1 MITNYQNYYMFADLV
16 RTGRYYL
23 RTSDIDASNWQEY
36 YDGILNILKDNIE
49 TDEIKRFVITV
60 DFGNN
65 DIVDLSIFDLYFNII
80 MWYLVIKSG
89 ITLDGSA
96 LFYPE
101 VINRKCIKK
110 YFDKYIPV
118 IVEKFSHIY
127 KRDVN
132 KITVLLNNIID
143 DTLAKFSDVDAFS
156 FFLANTI
163 NLKDTI
169 DLMNNVPEFDRL
181 VHTSLTDES
190 IEDVKDI
197 GMDKANR
204 SIEIIKNA
212 KSVLGY
218 DHCLKNS
225 FETGEGVSPRQYKEF
240 AIHIGSKPDG
250 TGGVHPHVIDR
261 SYLMGGLQHVADQFV
276 DSASSRVAQIIV
288 KHNTSSSGNFA
299 RIMGINNIDTVLN
312 TDLDYKCNTRNP
324 IVLTIE
330 NSKILSMLTG
340 RYYRIHPEGIDY
352 LIHPNDTFLIG
363 KTIYL
368 FSPMTCASAAHGHG
382 ICKRCYGELAY
393 INSNI
398 KVGKFA
404 VEQLTSQTTQ
414 KQLSAKHLL
423 ETVIEKINW
432 NENFNKFFYVD
443 NVNMIYASDNIE
455 GGYIIIN
462 PNSIM
467 DNTENME
474 SDSDDDDE
482 SSDTSFSDSSQFT
495 NYITSFVFEDVDGQ
509 QYDIHSENM
518 TEMFFS
524 EDFIDYLKRV
534 PLASDKMY
542 HININE
548 LNDILNDNALFY
560 IQIINN
566 DIDKNLKDIE
576 SLINKKDELVGL
588 DKDALLAKFINL
600 IIKGKITIQSVHLE
614 CMLMNQIRS
623 IHSKLQLPNWENDN
637 EEYQILSLDQSLT
650 NNPSVII
657 SLLYKNLKAT
667 LTNPITY
674 AKNESSRMDM
684 FFMVQPQ
691 EFLNNE
697 VRKPKPVELFT
708 PLYRIDR
715 N

>member
-1 MITNYQNYYMFADLV
+1 MLNNYQNYYMFADLV
-16 RTGRYYL
+16 RTGRFYL
-23 RTSDIDASNWQEY
+23 RTSNITSSNWQEY

-49 TDEIKRFVITV
+49 TEEIKRFIITV

-65 DIVDLSIFDLYFNII
+65 DVVDLTIFDLYFNII
-80 MWYLVIKSG
+80 MWYLVVKSG
-89 ITLDGSA
+89 ITLDARA
-96 LFYPE
+96 LFCPKI
-101 VINRKCIKK
+101 INRKCIKK
-110 YFDKYIPV
+110 YFDKYIPI
-118 IVEKFSHIY
+118 IVERFSHIY
-127 KRDVN
+127 KHDV
-132 KITVLLNNIID
+132 KRITISLNNIID
-143 DTLAKFSDVDAFS
+143 DTLSKFSDVDSFS

-163 NLKDTI
+163 NLKDTV
-169 DLMNNVPEFDRL
+169 DLMNNIPEFNDL
-181 VHTSLTDES
+181 VHTSLINEK

-197 GMDKANR
+197 GMEKADR

-250 TGGVHPHVIDR
+250 TGGVHPHIIDR

-312 TDLDYKCNTRNP
+312 TDLDYKCNTHNP
-324 IVLTIE
+324 IVITID

-340 RYYRIHPEGIDY
+340 RYYRTNPDGIDY
-352 LIHPNDTFLIG
+352 LIHPDDTFLIG

-393 INSNI
+393 INSNL

-432 NENFNKFFYVD
+432 NDNFNKFFYVD
-443 NVNMIYASDNIE
+443 NVNMIYINDNIDA
-455 GGYIIIN
+455 GHIIID

-467 DNTENME
+467 DNTENTE
-474 SDSDDDDE
+474 SDSDEEDNME
-482 SSDTSFSDSSQFT
+482 SSFSDSSQFT
-495 NYITSFVFEDVDGQ
+495 NYITSFIFEDTNGKK
-509 QYDIHSENM
+509 YDIHSENM

-524 EDFIDYLKRV
+524 EDFIDYLKGLT
-534 PLASDKMY
+534 LASDRMY
-542 HININE
+542 HIDIEDLINA
-548 LNDILNDNALFY
+548 LNDNALFY

-576 SLINKKDELVGL
+576 SLINKKDELIGL
-588 DKDALLAKFINL
+588 DKDSLLKKFINL

-623 IHSKLQLPNWENDN
+623 VHSKLELPEWEHDN

-657 SLLYKNLKAT
+657 SLLYKNLKST

-691 EFLNNE
+691 EFLSNE
-697 VRKPKPVELFT
+697 VKAPKKPEFIT
-708 PLYRIDR
+708 PIFKS
-715 N
+715 

>member
-1 MITNYQNYYMFADLV
+1 MLNNYQNYYMFADLV
-16 RTGRYYL
+16 RTGRFYL
-23 RTSDIDASNWQEY
+23 RTSNITSSNWQEY

-49 TDEIKRFVITV
+49 TEEIKHFIITV

-65 DIVDLSIFDLYFNII
+65 DIVDLTIFDLYFNII
-80 MWYLVIKSG
+80 MWYLVVKSG
-89 ITLDGSA
+89 ITLDARA
-96 LFYPE
+96 LFCPKI
-101 VINRKCIKK
+101 INRKCIKK
-110 YFDKYIPV
+110 YFDKYIPI
-118 IVEKFSHIY
+118 IVERFSHIY
-127 KRDVN
+127 KHDV
-132 KITVLLNNIID
+132 KRITISLNNIID
-143 DTLAKFSDVDAFS
+143 DTLSKFSDVDSFS

-169 DLMNNVPEFDRL
+169 DLMNNVPEFNNL
-181 VHTSLTDES
+181 IHTSLIDKS

-197 GMDKANR
+197 GMDKADR

-250 TGGVHPHVIDR
+250 TGGVHPHIIDR

-312 TDLDYKCNTRNP
+312 TDLDYKCNTHNP
-324 IVLTIE
+324 IVITID
-330 NSKILSMLTG
+330 NSKILSMLIG
-340 RYYRIHPEGIDY
+340 RYYRTNPDGIDY
-352 LIHPNDTFLIG
+352 LIHPEDTFLIG

-393 INSNI
+393 INSNL

-432 NENFNKFFYVD
+432 NDNFNKFFYVD
-443 NVNMIYASDNIE
+443 NVNMIYINDNIDA
-455 GGYIIIN
+455 GHIIID

-467 DNTENME
+467 DNTENTE
-474 SDSDDDDE
+474 SDSDEEDNME
-482 SSDTSFSDSSQFT
+482 SSFSDSSQFT
-495 NYITSFVFEDVDGQ
+495 NYITSFIFEDTNGKK
-509 QYDIHSENM
+509 YDIHSENM

-524 EDFIDYLKRV
+524 EDFIDYLKGLS
-534 PLASDKMY
+534 LASDRMY
-542 HININE
+542 HIDIEDLINA
-548 LNDILNDNALFY
+548 LNDNALFY

-576 SLINKKDELVGL
+576 SLINKKDELIGL
-588 DKDALLAKFINL
+588 DKDSLLKKFINL

-623 IHSKLQLPNWENDN
+623 VHSKLELPEWEHDN

-657 SLLYKNLKAT
+657 SLLYKNLKST

-691 EFLNNE
+691 EFLSNE
-697 VRKPKPVELFT
+697 VKAPKKPEFIT
-708 PLYRIDR
+708 PIFKS
-715 N
+715 

>member
-1 MITNYQNYYMFADLV
+1 MLNNYQNYYMFADLV
-16 RTGRYYL
+16 RTGKFYL
-23 RTSDIDASNWQEY
+23 RTSDITSSNWQEY

-49 TDEIKRFVITV
+49 TEEIKRFIITV

-65 DIVDLSIFDLYFNII
+65 DIVDLTIFDLYFNII
-80 MWYLVIKSG
+80 MWYLVVKSG
-89 ITLDGSA
+89 ITLDGRA
-96 LFYPE
+96 LFCPK

-110 YFDKYIPV
+110 YFDRYIPI

-127 KRDVN
+127 KHDV
-132 KITVLLNNIID
+132 KRITISLNNIID
-143 DTLAKFSDVDAFS
+143 DTLSKFSDVDSFS

-163 NLKDTI
+163 NLKDTV
-169 DLMNNVPEFDRL
+169 DLMNNIPEFNDL
-181 VHTSLTDES
+181 VHTSLINEK

-197 GMDKANR
+197 GMEKADR

-250 TGGVHPHVIDR
+250 TGGVHPHIIDR

-312 TDLDYKCNTRNP
+312 NDLDYKCNTHNP
-324 IVLTIE
+324 IVITID

-340 RYYRIHPEGIDY
+340 RYYRTNPDGIDY
-352 LIHPNDTFLIG
+352 LIHPEDTFLIG

-393 INSNI
+393 INSNL

-432 NENFNKFFYVD
+432 NDNFNKFFYVD
-443 NVNMIYASDNIE
+443 NVNMIYVNDNIE
-455 GGYIIIN
+455 AGHIIID
-462 PNSIM
+462 PNNIM
-467 DNTENME
+467 DNTENTE
-474 SDSDDDDE
+474 SDSDEEDNME
-482 SSDTSFSDSSQFT
+482 SSFSDSSQFT
-495 NYITSFVFEDVDGQ
+495 NYITSFIFEDTNGKK
-509 QYDIHSENM
+509 YDIHSENM

-524 EDFIDYLKRV
+524 EDFIDYLKGLS
-534 PLASDKMY
+534 LASDRMY
-542 HININE
+542 HIDIEDLINA
-548 LNDILNDNALFY
+548 LNDNALFY

-576 SLINKKDELVGL
+576 SLINKKDELIGL
-588 DKDALLAKFINL
+588 DKDSLLKKFINL

-623 IHSKLQLPNWENDN
+623 VHSKLELPEWEHDN

-657 SLLYKNLKAT
+657 SLLYKNLKST

-691 EFLNNE
+691 EFLSNE
-697 VRKPKPVELFT
+697 VKAPKKPEFIT
-708 PLYRIDR
+708 PIFKS
-715 N
+715 

>member
-1 MITNYQNYYMFADLV
+1 MLNNYQNYYMFADLV
-16 RTGRYYL
+16 RTGKFYL
-23 RTSDIDASNWQEY
+23 RTSDITSSNWQEY

-49 TDEIKRFVITV
+49 TDEIKRFIITV

-65 DIVDLSIFDLYFNII
+65 DVVDLTIFDLYFNII
-80 MWYLVIKSG
+80 MWYLVVKSG
-89 ITLDGSA
+89 ITLDGRA
-96 LFYPE
+96 LFCPK

-110 YFDKYIPV
+110 YFDRYIPI
-118 IVEKFSHIY
+118 IVERFSHIY
-127 KRDVN
+127 KQDV
-132 KITVLLNNIID
+132 KRITISLNNIID
-143 DTLAKFSDVDAFS
+143 DTLSKFSDVDSFS

-163 NLKDTI
+163 KLKDTI
-169 DLMNNVPEFDRL
+169 DLMNNVPEFNNL
-181 VHTSLTDES
+181 IHTSLIDKS

-197 GMDKANR
+197 GMDKADR

-250 TGGVHPHVIDR
+250 TGGVHPHIIDR

-312 TDLDYKCNTRNP
+312 TDLDYKCNTHNP
-324 IVLTIE
+324 IVITID

-340 RYYRIHPEGIDY
+340 RYYRTNPDGIDY
-352 LIHPNDTFLIG
+352 LIHPGDTFLIG

-393 INSNI
+393 INSNL

-432 NENFNKFFYVD
+432 NDNFNKFFYVD
-443 NVNMIYASDNIE
+443 NVNMIYVNDNIE
-455 GGYIIIN
+455 AGHIIID

-467 DNTENME
+467 DNTENTE
-474 SDSDDDDE
+474 SDSDEEDNME
-482 SSDTSFSDSSQFT
+482 SSFSDSSQFT
-495 NYITSFVFEDVDGQ
+495 NYITSFVFEDTNGKK
-509 QYDIHSENM
+509 YDIHSENM

-524 EDFIDYLKRV
+524 EDFIDYLKRLS
-534 PLASDKMY
+534 LASDRMY
-542 HININE
+542 HIDIEDLINT
-548 LNDILNDNALFY
+548 LNDNALFY

-576 SLINKKDELVGL
+576 SLINKKDELIGL
-588 DKDALLAKFINL
+588 DKDSLLKKFINL

-623 IHSKLQLPNWENDN
+623 VHSKLKLPEWEHDN

-657 SLLYKNLKAT
+657 SLLYKNLKST

-674 AKNESSRMDM
+674 AKDESSRMDM

-691 EFLNNE
+691 EFLSNE
-697 VRKPKPVELFT
+697 VKAPKKPEFIT
-708 PLYRIDR
+708 PIFKS
-715 N
+715 

>member
-1 MITNYQNYYMFADLV
+1 MINNYQNYYMFADLIQI
-16 RTGRYYL
+16 GRHYL
-23 RTSDIDASNWQEY
+23 KTSDINSSNWQEY

-49 TDEIKRFVITV
+49 TNEIKHFVITV

-89 ITLDGSA
+89 ITLDGRA

-101 VINRKCIKK
+101 IINRKCIKK
-110 YFDKYIPV
+110 YFDKYIPI
-118 IVEKFSHIY
+118 IVERFSHIY
-127 KRDVN
+127 KNDVT
-132 KITVLLNNIID
+132 KITISLNNIID
-143 DTLAKFSDVDAFS
+143 DTLSKFSDVDSFS

-169 DLMNNVPEFDRL
+169 DLMNNIPEFNSL
-181 VHTSLTDES
+181 VHTSLIDES

-197 GMDKANR
+197 GMKKAER

-225 FETGEGVSPRQYKEF
+225 FETGEGISPRQYKEF

-250 TGGVHPHVIDR
+250 TGGVHPHIIDR

-312 TDLDYKCNTRNP
+312 TDLDYKCNTHNF
-324 IVLTIE
+324 ITLTID
-330 NSKILSMLTG
+330 NSKILSMLIG
-340 RYYRIHPEGIDY
+340 RYYRLNPEGIDY
-352 LIHPNDTFLIG
+352 LVHPEDTFLIG

-382 ICKRCYGELAY
+382 ICRRCYGDLAY

-423 ETVIEKINW
+423 ETVIEKIKW
-432 NENFNKFFYVD
+432 NDNFNKFFYVD
-443 NVNMIYASDNIE
+443 NVNMIYINDNLE
-455 GGYIIIN
+455 AGHIIID
-462 PNSIM
+462 PNNIT
-467 DNTENME
+467 DNTENTE
-474 SDSDDDDE
+474 SDSDEDSID
-482 SSDTSFSDSSQFT
+482 SSSFSDSSQFT
-495 NYITSFVFEDVDGQ
+495 NYITSFVFEDINGIK
-509 QYDIHSENM
+509 YKIHSENM

-524 EDFIDYLKRV
+524 EDFIDYLKRL
-534 PLASDKMY
+534 PLSSDKKY
-542 HININE
+542 HIDISD
-548 LNDILNDNALFY
+548 LNNYLNDNALFY

-588 DKDALLAKFINL
+588 DKDSLLKKFINL

-623 IHSKLQLPNWENDN
+623 INSKLKLPEWENDN

-657 SLLYKNLKAT
+657 TLLYKDLKAT

-674 AKNESSRMDM
+674 AKNEASRMDM

-697 VRKPKPVELFT
+697 VRAPKKPELIKPVF
-708 PLYRIDR
+708 RMNR
-715 N
+715 K

>member
-1 MITNYQNYYMFADLV
+1 MLNNYQNYYMFADLV
-16 RTGRYYL
+16 RTGRFYL
-23 RTSDIDASNWQEY
+23 RTSNITSSNWQEY

-49 TDEIKRFVITV
+49 TEEIKHFIITV

-65 DIVDLSIFDLYFNII
+65 DVVDLTIFDLYFNII
-80 MWYLVIKSG
+80 MWYLVVKSG
-89 ITLDGSA
+89 ITLDARA
-96 LFYPE
+96 LFCPKI
-101 VINRKCIKK
+101 INRKCIKK
-110 YFDKYIPV
+110 YFDKYIPI

-127 KRDVN
+127 KHDV
-132 KITVLLNNIID
+132 KRITISLNNIID
-143 DTLAKFSDVDAFS
+143 DTLSKFSDVDSFS

-163 NLKDTI
+163 NLKDTV
-169 DLMNNVPEFDRL
+169 DLMNNIPEFNDL
-181 VHTSLTDES
+181 VHTSLINEK

-197 GMDKANR
+197 GMEKADR

-250 TGGVHPHVIDR
+250 TGGVHPHIIDR

-312 TDLDYKCNTRNP
+312 NDLDYKCNTHNP
-324 IVLTIE
+324 IVITID

-340 RYYRIHPEGIDY
+340 RYYRTNPDGIDY
-352 LIHPNDTFLIG
+352 LIHPEDTFLIG

-393 INSNI
+393 INSNL

-423 ETVIEKINW
+423 ETMIEKINW
-432 NENFNKFFYVD
+432 NDNFNKFFYVD
-443 NVNMIYASDNIE
+443 NVNMIYINDNIDA
-455 GGYIIIN
+455 GHIIID

-467 DNTENME
+467 DNTENTE
-474 SDSDDDDE
+474 SDSDEEDNME
-482 SSDTSFSDSSQFT
+482 SSFSDSSQFT
-495 NYITSFVFEDVDGQ
+495 NYITSFIFEDTNGKK
-509 QYDIHSENM
+509 YDIHSENNM

-524 EDFIDYLKRV
+524 EDFIDYLKGLS
-534 PLASDKMY
+534 LANDRMY
-542 HININE
+542 HIDIEDLINV
-548 LNDILNDNALFY
+548 LNDNALFY

-576 SLINKKDELVGL
+576 SLINKKDELIGL
-588 DKDALLAKFINL
+588 DKDSLLKKFINL

-623 IHSKLQLPNWENDN
+623 VHSKLELPEWEHDN

-657 SLLYKNLKAT
+657 SLLYKNLKST

-691 EFLNNE
+691 EFLSNE
-697 VRKPKPVELFT
+697 VKAPKKPEFIT
-708 PLYRIDR
+708 PIFKS
-715 N
+715 

>member
-1 MITNYQNYYMFADLV
+1 MINNYQNYYMFADLIQ
-16 RTGRYYL
+16 TGRHYL
-23 RTSDIDASNWQEY
+23 KTSDINSSNWQEY

-89 ITLDGSA
+89 ITLDGRA

-101 VINRKCIKK
+101 IINRKCIKK
-110 YFDKYIPV
+110 YFDKYIPI
-118 IVEKFSHIY
+118 IVERFSHIY
-127 KRDVN
+127 KNDVT
-132 KITVLLNNIID
+132 KITISLNNIID
-143 DTLAKFSDVDAFS
+143 DTLSKFSDVDSFS

-169 DLMNNVPEFDRL
+169 DLMNNIPEFNSL
-181 VHTSLTDES
+181 VHTSLIDES

-197 GMDKANR
+197 GMKKAER

-225 FETGEGVSPRQYKEF
+225 FETGEGISPRQYKEF

-250 TGGVHPHVIDR
+250 TGGVHPHIIDR

-312 TDLDYKCNTRNP
+312 TDLDYKCNTHNF
-324 IVLTIE
+324 ITLTID
-330 NSKILSMLTG
+330 NSKILSMLIG
-340 RYYRIHPEGIDY
+340 RYYRLNPEGIDY
-352 LIHPNDTFLIG
+352 LVHPEDTFLIG

-382 ICKRCYGELAY
+382 ICRRCYGDLAY

-423 ETVIEKINW
+423 ETVIEKIKW
-432 NENFNKFFYVD
+432 NDNFNKFFYVD
-443 NVNMIYASDNIE
+443 NVNMIYINDNLE
-455 GGYIIIN
+455 AGHIIID
-462 PNSIM
+462 PNNIT
-467 DNTENME
+467 DNTENTE
-474 SDSDDDDE
+474 SDSDEDSID
-482 SSDTSFSDSSQFT
+482 SSSFSDSSQFT
-495 NYITSFVFEDVDGQ
+495 NYITSFVFEDINGIK
-509 QYDIHSENM
+509 YKIHSENM

-524 EDFIDYLKRV
+524 EDFIDYLKRL
-534 PLASDKMY
+534 PLSSDKKY
-542 HININE
+542 HIDISD
-548 LNDILNDNALFY
+548 LNNYLNDNALFY

-588 DKDALLAKFINL
+588 DKDSLLKKFINL

-623 IHSKLQLPNWENDN
+623 INSKLKLPEWENDN

-657 SLLYKNLKAT
+657 TLLYKDLKAT

-674 AKNESSRMDM
+674 AKNEASRMDM

-697 VRKPKPVELFT
+697 VRAPKKPELIKPVF
-708 PLYRIDR
+708 RMNR
-715 N
+715 K

>member
-1 MITNYQNYYMFADLV
+1 MLNNYQNYYMFADLV
-16 RTGRYYL
+16 RTGRFYL
-23 RTSDIDASNWQEY
+23 RTSNITSSNWQEY

-49 TDEIKRFVITV
+49 TEEIKRFIITV

-65 DIVDLSIFDLYFNII
+65 DVVDLTIFDLYFNII
-80 MWYLVIKSG
+80 MWYLVVKSG
-89 ITLDGSA
+89 ITLDARA
-96 LFYPE
+96 LFCPKI
-101 VINRKCIKK
+101 INRKCIKK
-110 YFDKYIPV
+110 YFDKYIPI
-118 IVEKFSHIY
+118 IVERFSHIY
-127 KRDVN
+127 KHDV
-132 KITVLLNNIID
+132 KRITISLNNIID
-143 DTLAKFSDVDAFS
+143 DTLSKFSDVDSFS

-163 NLKDTI
+163 NLKDTV
-169 DLMNNVPEFDRL
+169 DLMNNIPEFNDL
-181 VHTSLTDES
+181 VHTSLINEK

-197 GMDKANR
+197 GMEKADR

-250 TGGVHPHVIDR
+250 TGGVHPHIIDR

-312 TDLDYKCNTRNP
+312 TDLDYKCNTHNP
-324 IVLTIE
+324 IVITID

-340 RYYRIHPEGIDY
+340 RYYRTNPDGIDY
-352 LIHPNDTFLIG
+352 LIHPDDTFLIG

-393 INSNI
+393 INSNL

-432 NENFNKFFYVD
+432 NDNFNKFFYVD
-443 NVNMIYASDNIE
+443 NVNMIYINDNIDA
-455 GGYIIIN
+455 GHIIID

-467 DNTENME
+467 DNTENTE
-474 SDSDDDDE
+474 SDSDEEDNME
-482 SSDTSFSDSSQFT
+482 SSFSDSSQFT
-495 NYITSFVFEDVDGQ
+495 NYITSFIFEDTNGKK
-509 QYDIHSENM
+509 YDIHSENM

-524 EDFIDYLKRV
+524 EDFIDYLKGLS
-534 PLASDKMY
+534 LASDRMY
-542 HININE
+542 HIDIEDLINA
-548 LNDILNDNALFY
+548 LNDNALFY

-576 SLINKKDELVGL
+576 SLINKKDELIGL
-588 DKDALLAKFINL
+588 DKDSLLKKFINL

-623 IHSKLQLPNWENDN
+623 VHSKLELPEWEHDN

-657 SLLYKNLKAT
+657 SLLYKNLKST

-691 EFLNNE
+691 EFLSNE
-697 VRKPKPVELFT
+697 VKAPKKPEFIT
-708 PLYRIDR
+708 PIFKS
-715 N
+715 

>member
-1 MITNYQNYYMFADLV
+1 MLNNYQNYYMFADLV
-16 RTGRYYL
+16 RTGRFYL
-23 RTSDIDASNWQEY
+23 RTSNITSSNWQEY

-49 TDEIKRFVITV
+49 TEEIKHFIITV

-65 DIVDLSIFDLYFNII
+65 DVVDLTIFDLYFNII
-80 MWYLVIKSG
+80 MWYLVVKSG
-89 ITLDGSA
+89 ITLDARA
-96 LFYPE
+96 LFCPKI
-101 VINRKCIKK
+101 INRKCIKK
-110 YFDKYIPV
+110 YFDKYIPI
-118 IVEKFSHIY
+118 IVERFSHIY
-127 KRDVN
+127 KHDV
-132 KITVLLNNIID
+132 KRITISLNNIID
-143 DTLAKFSDVDAFS
+143 DTLSKFSDVDSFS

-163 NLKDTI
+163 NLKDTV
-169 DLMNNVPEFDRL
+169 DLMNNIPEFNDL
-181 VHTSLTDES
+181 VHTSLINEK
-190 IEDVKDI
+190 IEDVKGI
-197 GMDKANR
+197 GMKKADR

-212 KSVLGY
+212 KSVFGY

-250 TGGVHPHVIDR
+250 TGGVHPHIIDR

-312 TDLDYKCNTRNP
+312 TDLDYKCNTHNP
-324 IVLTIE
+324 IVITID

-340 RYYRIHPEGIDY
+340 RYYRTNPDGIDY
-352 LIHPNDTFLIG
+352 LIHPEDTFLIG

-393 INSNI
+393 INSNL

-432 NENFNKFFYVD
+432 NDNFNKFFYVD
-443 NVNMIYASDNIE
+443 NVNMIYINDNIDA
-455 GGYIIIN
+455 GHIIID

-467 DNTENME
+467 DNTENTE
-474 SDSDDDDE
+474 SDSDEEDNME
-482 SSDTSFSDSSQFT
+482 SSFSDSSQFT
-495 NYITSFVFEDVDGQ
+495 NYITSFIFEDTNGKK
-509 QYDIHSENM
+509 YDIHSENM

-524 EDFIDYLKRV
+524 EDFIDYLKGIS
-534 PLASDKMY
+534 LSSDRMY
-542 HININE
+542 HIDIEDLINA
-548 LNDILNDNALFY
+548 LNDNALFY

-576 SLINKKDELVGL
+576 SLINKKDELIGL
-588 DKDALLAKFINL
+588 DKDSLLKKFINL

-623 IHSKLQLPNWENDN
+623 VHSKLELPEWEHDN

-657 SLLYKNLKAT
+657 SLLYKNLKST

-691 EFLNNE
+691 EFLSNE
-697 VRKPKPVELFT
+697 VKAPKKPEFIT
-708 PLYRIDR
+708 PIFKS
-715 N
+715 

>member
-1 MITNYQNYYMFADLV
+1 MLNNYQNYYMFADLV
-16 RTGRYYL
+16 RTGRFYL
-23 RTSDIDASNWQEY
+23 RTSNITSSNWQEY

-49 TDEIKRFVITV
+49 TEEIKHFIITV

-65 DIVDLSIFDLYFNII
+65 DVVDLTIFDLYFNII
-80 MWYLVIKSG
+80 MWHLVVKSG
-89 ITLDGSA
+89 ITLDARA
-96 LFYPE
+96 LFCPKI
-101 VINRKCIKK
+101 INRKCIKK
-110 YFDKYIPV
+110 YFDKYIPI

-127 KRDVN
+127 KHDV
-132 KITVLLNNIID
+132 KRITISLNNIID
-143 DTLAKFSDVDAFS
+143 DTLSKFSDVDSFS

-163 NLKDTI
+163 NLKDTV
-169 DLMNNVPEFDRL
+169 DLMNNIPEFNDL
-181 VHTSLTDES
+181 VHTSLINEK

-197 GMDKANR
+197 GMEKADR

-250 TGGVHPHVIDR
+250 TGGVHPHIIDR

-312 TDLDYKCNTRNP
+312 TDLDYKCNTHNP
-324 IVLTIE
+324 IVITID

-340 RYYRIHPEGIDY
+340 RYYRTNPDGIDY
-352 LIHPNDTFLIG
+352 LIHPEDTFLIG

-393 INSNI
+393 INSNL

-432 NENFNKFFYVD
+432 NDNFNKFFYVD
-443 NVNMIYASDNIE
+443 NVNMIYINDNIDA
-455 GGYIIIN
+455 GHIIID
-462 PNSIM
+462 PNNIM
-467 DNTENME
+467 DNTENTE
-474 SDSDDDDE
+474 SDSDEEDNME
-482 SSDTSFSDSSQFT
+482 SSFSDSSQFT
-495 NYITSFVFEDVDGQ
+495 NYITSFIFEDTNGKK
-509 QYDIHSENM
+509 YDIHSENM

-524 EDFIDYLKRV
+524 EDFIDYLKGLS
-534 PLASDKMY
+534 LASDRMY
-542 HININE
+542 HIDIEDLINA
-548 LNDILNDNALFY
+548 LNDNALFY

-576 SLINKKDELVGL
+576 SLINKKDELIGL
-588 DKDALLAKFINL
+588 DKDSLLKKFINL

-623 IHSKLQLPNWENDN
+623 VHSKLELPEWEHDN

-657 SLLYKNLKAT
+657 SLLYKNLKST

-691 EFLNNE
+691 EFLSNE
-697 VRKPKPVELFT
+697 VKAPKKPEFIT
-708 PLYRIDR
+708 PIFKS
-715 N
+715 

>member
-1 MITNYQNYYMFADLV
+1 MLNNYQNYYMFADLV
-16 RTGRYYL
+16 RTGRFYL
-23 RTSDIDASNWQEY
+23 RTSNITSSNWQEY

-49 TDEIKRFVITV
+49 TEEIKHFIITV

-65 DIVDLSIFDLYFNII
+65 DVVDLTIFDLYFNII
-80 MWYLVIKSG
+80 MWYLVVKSG
-89 ITLDGSA
+89 ITLDARA
-96 LFYPE
+96 LFCPKI
-101 VINRKCIKK
+101 INRKCIKK
-110 YFDKYIPV
+110 YFDKYIPI
-118 IVEKFSHIY
+118 IVERFSHIY
-127 KRDVN
+127 KHDV
-132 KITVLLNNIID
+132 KRITISLNNIID
-143 DTLAKFSDVDAFS
+143 DTLSKFSDVDSFS

-163 NLKDTI
+163 NLKDTV
-169 DLMNNVPEFDRL
+169 DLMNNIPEFNDL
-181 VHTSLTDES
+181 VHTSLINEK

-197 GMDKANR
+197 GMEKADR

-250 TGGVHPHVIDR
+250 TGGVHPHIIDR

-312 TDLDYKCNTRNP
+312 NDLDYKCNTHNP
-324 IVLTIE
+324 IVITID

-340 RYYRIHPEGIDY
+340 RYYRTNPDGIDY
-352 LIHPNDTFLIG
+352 LIHPEDTFLIG

-393 INSNI
+393 INSNL

-423 ETVIEKINW
+423 ETMIEKINW
-432 NENFNKFFYVD
+432 NDNFNKFFYVD
-443 NVNMIYASDNIE
+443 NVNMIYINDNIDA
-455 GGYIIIN
+455 GHIIID

-467 DNTENME
+467 DNTENTE
-474 SDSDDDDE
+474 SDSDEEDNME
-482 SSDTSFSDSSQFT
+482 SSFSDSSQFT
-495 NYITSFVFEDVDGQ
+495 NYITSFIFEDTNGKK
-509 QYDIHSENM
+509 YDIHSENM

-524 EDFIDYLKRV
+524 EDFIDYLKGLS
-534 PLASDKMY
+534 LASDRMY
-542 HININE
+542 HIDIEDLINA
-548 LNDILNDNALFY
+548 LNDNALFY

-576 SLINKKDELVGL
+576 SLINKKDELIGL
-588 DKDALLAKFINL
+588 DKDSLLKKFINL

-623 IHSKLQLPNWENDN
+623 VHSKLELPEWEHDN

-657 SLLYKNLKAT
+657 SLLYKNLKST

-691 EFLNNE
+691 EFLSNE
-697 VRKPKPVELFT
+697 VKAPKKPEFIT
-708 PLYRIDR
+708 PIFKS
-715 N
+715 

>member
-1 MITNYQNYYMFADLV
+1 MLNNYQNYYMFADLV
-16 RTGRYYL
+16 RTGRFYL
-23 RTSDIDASNWQEY
+23 RTSNITSSNWQEY

-49 TDEIKRFVITV
+49 TEEIKHFIITV

-65 DIVDLSIFDLYFNII
+65 DVVDLTIFDLYFNII
-80 MWYLVIKSG
+80 MWYLVVKSG
-89 ITLDGSA
+89 ITLDARA
-96 LFYPE
+96 LFCPKI
-101 VINRKCIKK
+101 INRKCIKK
-110 YFDKYIPV
+110 YFDKYIPI
-118 IVEKFSHIY
+118 IVERFSHIY
-127 KRDVN
+127 KHDV
-132 KITVLLNNIID
+132 KRITISLNNIID
-143 DTLAKFSDVDAFS
+143 DTLSKFSDVDSFS

-163 NLKDTI
+163 NLKDTV
-169 DLMNNVPEFDRL
+169 DLMNNIPEFNDL
-181 VHTSLTDES
+181 VHTSLINEK

-197 GMDKANR
+197 GMEKADR

-250 TGGVHPHVIDR
+250 TGGVHPHIIDR

-312 TDLDYKCNTRNP
+312 NDLDYKCNTHNP
-324 IVLTIE
+324 IVITID

-340 RYYRIHPEGIDY
+340 RYYRTNPDGIDY
-352 LIHPNDTFLIG
+352 LIHPEDTFLIG

-393 INSNI
+393 INSNL

-432 NENFNKFFYVD
+432 NDNFNKFFYVD
-443 NVNMIYASDNIE
+443 NVNMIYINDNIDA
-455 GGYIIIN
+455 GHIIID

-467 DNTENME
+467 DNTENTE
-474 SDSDDDDE
+474 SDSDEEDNME
-482 SSDTSFSDSSQFT
+482 SSFSDSSQFT
-495 NYITSFVFEDVDGQ
+495 NYITSFIFEDTNGKK
-509 QYDIHSENM
+509 YDIHSENM

-524 EDFIDYLKRV
+524 EDFIDYLKGLS
-534 PLASDKMY
+534 LASDRMY
-542 HININE
+542 HIDIEDLINA
-548 LNDILNDNALFY
+548 LNDNALFY

-576 SLINKKDELVGL
+576 SLINKKDELIGL
-588 DKDALLAKFINL
+588 DKDSLLKKFINL

-623 IHSKLQLPNWENDN
+623 VHSKLELPEWEHDN

-657 SLLYKNLKAT
+657 SLLYKNLKST

-691 EFLNNE
+691 EFLSNE
-697 VRKPKPVELFT
+697 VKAPKKPEFIT
-708 PLYRIDR
+708 PIFKS
-715 N
+715 

>member
-1 MITNYQNYYMFADLV
+1 MFADLIQ
-16 RTGRYYL
+16 TGRHYL
-23 RTSDIDASNWQEY
+23 KTSDINSSNWQEY

-49 TDEIKRFVITV
+49 TNEIKHFVITV

-89 ITLDGSA
+89 ITLDGRA

-101 VINRKCIKK
+101 IINRKCIKK
-110 YFDKYIPV
+110 YFDKYIPI
-118 IVEKFSHIY
+118 IVERFSHIY
-127 KRDVN
+127 KNDVT
-132 KITVLLNNIID
+132 KITISLNNIID
-143 DTLAKFSDVDAFS
+143 DTLSKFSDVDSFS

-169 DLMNNVPEFDRL
+169 DLMNNIPEFNSL
-181 VHTSLTDES
+181 VHTSLIDES

-197 GMDKANR
+197 GMKKAER

-225 FETGEGVSPRQYKEF
+225 FETGEGISPRQYKEF

-250 TGGVHPHVIDR
+250 TGGVHPHIIDR

-312 TDLDYKCNTRNP
+312 TDLDYKCNTHNF
-324 IVLTIE
+324 ITLTID
-330 NSKILSMLTG
+330 NSKILSMLIG
-340 RYYRIHPEGIDY
+340 RYYRLNPEGIDY
-352 LIHPNDTFLIG
+352 LVHPEDTFLIG

-382 ICKRCYGELAY
+382 ICRRCYGDLAY

-423 ETVIEKINW
+423 ETVIEKIKW
-432 NENFNKFFYVD
+432 NDNFNKFFYVD
-443 NVNMIYASDNIE
+443 NVNMIYINDNLE
-455 GGYIIIN
+455 AGHIIID
-462 PNSIM
+462 PNNIT
-467 DNTENME
+467 DNTENTE
-474 SDSDDDDE
+474 SDSDEDSID
-482 SSDTSFSDSSQFT
+482 SSSFSDSSQFT
-495 NYITSFVFEDVDGQ
+495 NYITSFVFEDINGIK
-509 QYDIHSENM
+509 YKIHSENM

-524 EDFIDYLKRV
+524 EDFIDYLKRL
-534 PLASDKMY
+534 PLSSDKKY
-542 HININE
+542 HIDISD
-548 LNDILNDNALFY
+548 LNNYLNDNALFY

-588 DKDALLAKFINL
+588 DKDSLLKKFINL

-623 IHSKLQLPNWENDN
+623 INSKLKLPEWENDN

-657 SLLYKNLKAT
+657 TLLYKDLKAT

-674 AKNESSRMDM
+674 AKNEASRMDM

-697 VRKPKPVELFT
+697 VRAPKKPELIKPVF
-708 PLYRIDR
+708 RMNR
-715 N
+715 K

>member
-1 MITNYQNYYMFADLV
+1 MLNNYQNYYMFADLV
-16 RTGRYYL
+16 RTGRFYL
-23 RTSDIDASNWQEY
+23 RTSNITSSNWQEY

-49 TDEIKRFVITV
+49 TKEIKHLIITV

-65 DIVDLSIFDLYFNII
+65 DVVDLTIFDLYFNII
-80 MWYLVIKSG
+80 MWYLVVKSG
-89 ITLDGSA
+89 ITLDARA
-96 LFYPE
+96 LFCPKI
-101 VINRKCIKK
+101 INRKCIKK
-110 YFDKYIPV
+110 YFDKYIPI
-118 IVEKFSHIY
+118 IVERFSHIY
-127 KRDVN
+127 KHDV
-132 KITVLLNNIID
+132 KRITISLNNIID
-143 DTLAKFSDVDAFS
+143 DTLSKFSDVDSFS

-163 NLKDTI
+163 NLKDTV
-169 DLMNNVPEFDRL
+169 DLMNNIPEFNDL
-181 VHTSLTDES
+181 VHTSLINEK

-197 GMDKANR
+197 GMKKADR

-250 TGGVHPHVIDR
+250 TGGVHPHIIDR

-312 TDLDYKCNTRNP
+312 TDLDYKCNTHNP
-324 IVLTIE
+324 IVITID

-340 RYYRIHPEGIDY
+340 RYYRTNPDGIDY
-352 LIHPNDTFLIG
+352 LIHPDDTFLIG

-393 INSNI
+393 INSNL

-432 NENFNKFFYVD
+432 NDNFNKFFYVD
-443 NVNMIYASDNIE
+443 NVNMIYINDNVE
-455 GGYIIIN
+455 AGHIIID

-467 DNTENME
+467 DNTENTE
-474 SDSDDDDE
+474 SDSDEEDNME
-482 SSDTSFSDSSQFT
+482 SSFSDSSQFT
-495 NYITSFVFEDVDGQ
+495 NYITSFIFEDTNGKK
-509 QYDIHSENM
+509 YDIHSENM

-524 EDFIDYLKRV
+524 EDFIDYLKGLS
-534 PLASDKMY
+534 LASDRMY
-542 HININE
+542 HIDIEDLINA
-548 LNDILNDNALFY
+548 LNDNALFY

-576 SLINKKDELVGL
+576 SLINKKDELIGL
-588 DKDALLAKFINL
+588 DKDSLLKKFINL

-623 IHSKLQLPNWENDN
+623 VHSKLELPEWEHDN

-657 SLLYKNLKAT
+657 SLLYKNLKST

-691 EFLNNE
+691 EFLSNE
-697 VRKPKPVELFT
+697 VKAPKKPEFIT
-708 PLYRIDR
+708 PIFKS
-715 N
+715 

>member
-1 MITNYQNYYMFADLV
+1 MINNYQNYYMFADLIQ
-16 RTGRYYL
+16 TGRHYL
-23 RTSDIDASNWQEY
+23 KTSDINSSNWQEY

-89 ITLDGSA
+89 ITLDGRA

-101 VINRKCIKK
+101 IINRKCIKK
-110 YFDKYIPV
+110 YFDKYIPI
-118 IVEKFSHIY
+118 IVERFSHIY
-127 KRDVN
+127 KNDVT
-132 KITVLLNNIID
+132 KITISLNNIID
-143 DTLAKFSDVDAFS
+143 DTLSKFSDVDSFS

-169 DLMNNVPEFDRL
+169 DLMNNIPEFNSL
-181 VHTSLTDES
+181 VHTSLIDES

-197 GMDKANR
+197 GMKKAER

-225 FETGEGVSPRQYKEF
+225 FETGEGISPRQYKEF

-250 TGGVHPHVIDR
+250 TGGVHPHIIDR

-312 TDLDYKCNTRNP
+312 TDLDYKCNTHNF
-324 IVLTIE
+324 IILTID
-330 NSKILSMLTG
+330 NSKILSMLIG
-340 RYYRIHPEGIDY
+340 RYYRLNPEGIDY
-352 LIHPNDTFLIG
+352 LVHPEDTFLIG

-382 ICKRCYGELAY
+382 ICRRCYGDLAY

-423 ETVIEKINW
+423 ETVIEKIKW
-432 NENFNKFFYVD
+432 NDNFNKFFYVD
-443 NVNMIYASDNIE
+443 NVNMIYINDNLE
-455 GGYIIIN
+455 AGHIIID
-462 PNSIM
+462 PNNIT
-467 DNTENME
+467 DNTENTE
-474 SDSDDDDE
+474 SDSDEDSID
-482 SSDTSFSDSSQFT
+482 SSSFSDSSQFT
-495 NYITSFVFEDVDGQ
+495 NYITSFVFEDINGIK
-509 QYDIHSENM
+509 YKIHSENM

-524 EDFIDYLKRV
+524 EDFIDYLKRL
-534 PLASDKMY
+534 PLSSDKKY
-542 HININE
+542 HIDISD
-548 LNDILNDNALFY
+548 LNNYLNDNALFY

-588 DKDALLAKFINL
+588 DKDSLLKKFINL

-623 IHSKLQLPNWENDN
+623 INSKLKLPEWENDN

-657 SLLYKNLKAT
+657 TLLYKDLKAT

-674 AKNESSRMDM
+674 AKNEASRMDM

-697 VRKPKPVELFT
+697 VRAPKKPELIKPVF
-708 PLYRIDR
+708 RMNR
-715 N
+715 K

>member
-1 MITNYQNYYMFADLV
+1 MINNYQNYYMFADLIQ
-16 RTGRYYL
+16 TGRHYL
-23 RTSDIDASNWQEY
+23 KTSDINSSNWQEY

-49 TDEIKRFVITV
+49 TNEIKHFVITV

-89 ITLDGSA
+89 ITLDGRA

-101 VINRKCIKK
+101 IINRKCIKK
-110 YFDKYIPV
+110 YFDKYIPI
-118 IVEKFSHIY
+118 IVERFSHIY
-127 KRDVN
+127 KNDVT
-132 KITVLLNNIID
+132 KITISLNNIID
-143 DTLAKFSDVDAFS
+143 DTLSKFSDVDSFS

-169 DLMNNVPEFDRL
+169 DLMNNIPEFNSL
-181 VHTSLTDES
+181 VHTSLIDES

-197 GMDKANR
+197 GMKKAER

-225 FETGEGVSPRQYKEF
+225 FETGEGISPRQYKEF

-250 TGGVHPHVIDR
+250 TGGVHPHIIDR

-312 TDLDYKCNTRNP
+312 TDLDYKCNTHNF
-324 IVLTIE
+324 ITLTID
-330 NSKILSMLTG
+330 NSKILSMLIG
-340 RYYRIHPEGIDY
+340 RYYRLNPEGIDY
-352 LIHPNDTFLIG
+352 LVHPEDTFLIG

-382 ICKRCYGELAY
+382 ICRRCYGDLAY

-423 ETVIEKINW
+423 ETVIEKIKW
-432 NENFNKFFYVD
+432 NDNFNKFFYVD
-443 NVNMIYASDNIE
+443 NVNMIYINDNLE
-455 GGYIIIN
+455 AGHIIID
-462 PNSIM
+462 PNNIT
-467 DNTENME
+467 DNTENTE
-474 SDSDDDDE
+474 SDSDEDSID
-482 SSDTSFSDSSQFT
+482 SSSFSDSSQFT
-495 NYITSFVFEDVDGQ
+495 NYITSFVFEDINGIK
-509 QYDIHSENM
+509 YKIHSENM

-524 EDFIDYLKRV
+524 EDFIDYLKRL
-534 PLASDKMY
+534 PLSSDKKY
-542 HININE
+542 HIDISD
-548 LNDILNDNALFY
+548 LNNYLNDNALFY

-588 DKDALLAKFINL
+588 DKDSLLKKFINL

-623 IHSKLQLPNWENDN
+623 INSKLKLPEWENDN

-657 SLLYKNLKAT
+657 TLLYKDLKAT

-674 AKNESSRMDM
+674 AKNEASRMDM

-697 VRKPKPVELFT
+697 VRAPKKPELIKPVF
-708 PLYRIDR
+708 RMNR
-715 N
+715 K

>member
-1 MITNYQNYYMFADLV
+1 MLNNYQNYYMFADLV
-16 RTGRYYL
+16 RTGRFYL
-23 RTSDIDASNWQEY
+23 RTNNITSSNWQEY

-49 TDEIKRFVITV
+49 TEEIKHFIITV

-65 DIVDLSIFDLYFNII
+65 DVVDLTIFDLYFNII
-80 MWYLVIKSG
+80 MWYLVVKSG
-89 ITLDGSA
+89 ITLDTRA
-96 LFYPE
+96 LFCPKI
-101 VINRKCIKK
+101 INRKCIKK
-110 YFDKYIPV
+110 YFDKYIPI
-118 IVEKFSHIY
+118 IVERFSHIY
-127 KRDVN
+127 KHDV
-132 KITVLLNNIID
+132 KRITISLNNIID
-143 DTLAKFSDVDAFS
+143 DTLSKFSDVDSFS

-163 NLKDTI
+163 NLKDTV
-169 DLMNNVPEFDRL
+169 DLMNNIPEFNDL
-181 VHTSLTDES
+181 VHTSLINEK

-197 GMDKANR
+197 GMEKADR

-250 TGGVHPHVIDR
+250 TGGVHPHIIDR

-312 TDLDYKCNTRNP
+312 TDLDYKCNTHNP
-324 IVLTIE
+324 IVITID

-340 RYYRIHPEGIDY
+340 RYYRTNPDGIDY
-352 LIHPNDTFLIG
+352 LIHPDDTFLIG

-393 INSNI
+393 INSNL

-432 NENFNKFFYVD
+432 NDNFNKFFYVD
-443 NVNMIYASDNIE
+443 NVNMIYINDNIDA
-455 GGYIIIN
+455 GHIIID

-467 DNTENME
+467 DNTENTE
-474 SDSDDDDE
+474 SDSDEEDSME
-482 SSDTSFSDSSQFT
+482 SSFSDSSQFT
-495 NYITSFVFEDVDGQ
+495 NYITSFIFEDTNGKK
-509 QYDIHSENM
+509 YDIHSENM
-518 TEMFFS
+518 TEMLFS
-524 EDFIDYLKRV
+524 EDFIDYLKGLS
-534 PLASDKMY
+534 LASDRMY
-542 HININE
+542 HIDIEDLINA
-548 LNDILNDNALFY
+548 LNDNALFY

-576 SLINKKDELVGL
+576 SLINKKDELIGL
-588 DKDALLAKFINL
+588 DKDSLLKKFINL

-623 IHSKLQLPNWENDN
+623 VHSKLELPEWEHDN

-650 NNPSVII
+650 NNPSVIV
-657 SLLYKNLKAT
+657 SLLYKNLKST

-691 EFLNNE
+691 EFLSNE
-697 VRKPKPVELFT
+697 VKAPKKPEFIT
-708 PLYRIDR
+708 PIFKS
-715 N
+715 

>member
-1 MITNYQNYYMFADLV
+1 MLNNYQNYYMFADLV
-16 RTGRYYL
+16 RTGRFYL
-23 RTSDIDASNWQEY
+23 RTSNITSSNWQEY

-49 TDEIKRFVITV
+49 TEEIKHFIITV

-65 DIVDLSIFDLYFNII
+65 DAVDLTIFDLYFNII
-80 MWYLVIKSG
+80 MWHLVVKSG
-89 ITLDGSA
+89 ITLDARA
-96 LFYPE
+96 LFCPKI
-101 VINRKCIKK
+101 INRKCIKK
-110 YFDKYIPV
+110 YFDKYIPI
-118 IVEKFSHIY
+118 IVERFSHIY
-127 KRDVN
+127 KHDV
-132 KITVLLNNIID
+132 KRITISLNNIID
-143 DTLAKFSDVDAFS
+143 DTLSKFSDVDSFS

-163 NLKDTI
+163 NLKDTV
-169 DLMNNVPEFDRL
+169 DLMNNIPEFNDL
-181 VHTSLTDES
+181 VHTSLINEK

-197 GMDKANR
+197 GMEKADR

-250 TGGVHPHVIDR
+250 TGGVHPHIIDR

-312 TDLDYKCNTRNP
+312 TDLDYKCNTHNP
-324 IVLTIE
+324 IVITID

-340 RYYRIHPEGIDY
+340 RYYRTNPDGIDY
-352 LIHPNDTFLIG
+352 LIHPEDTFLIG

-393 INSNI
+393 INSNL

-432 NENFNKFFYVD
+432 NDNFNKFFYVD
-443 NVNMIYASDNIE
+443 NVNMIYINDNIDA
-455 GGYIIIN
+455 GHIIID

-467 DNTENME
+467 DNTENTE
-474 SDSDDDDE
+474 SDSDEEDNME
-482 SSDTSFSDSSQFT
+482 SSFSDSSQFT
-495 NYITSFVFEDVDGQ
+495 NYITSFIFEDTNGKK
-509 QYDIHSENM
+509 YDIHSENM

-524 EDFIDYLKRV
+524 EDFIDYLKGLS
-534 PLASDKMY
+534 LASDRMY
-542 HININE
+542 HIDIEDLINA
-548 LNDILNDNALFY
+548 LNDNALFY

-576 SLINKKDELVGL
+576 SLINKKDELIGL
-588 DKDALLAKFINL
+588 DKDSLLKKFINL

-623 IHSKLQLPNWENDN
+623 VHSKLELPEWEHDN

-657 SLLYKNLKAT
+657 SLLYKNLKST

-691 EFLNNE
+691 EFLSNE
-697 VRKPKPVELFT
+697 VKAPKKPEFIT
-708 PLYRIDR
+708 PIFKS
-715 N
+715 

>member
-1 MITNYQNYYMFADLV
+1 MLNNYQNYYMFADLV
-16 RTGRYYL
+16 RTGRFYL
-23 RTSDIDASNWQEY
+23 RTSNITSSNWQEY

-49 TDEIKRFVITV
+49 TEEIKRFIITV

-65 DIVDLSIFDLYFNII
+65 DVVDLTIFDLYFNII
-80 MWYLVIKSG
+80 MWYLVVKSG
-89 ITLDGSA
+89 ITLDARA
-96 LFYPE
+96 LFCPKI
-101 VINRKCIKK
+101 INRKCIKK
-110 YFDKYIPV
+110 YFDKYIPI
-118 IVEKFSHIY
+118 IVERFSHIY
-127 KRDVN
+127 KHDV
-132 KITVLLNNIID
+132 KRITISLNNIID
-143 DTLAKFSDVDAFS
+143 DTLSKFSDVDSFS

-163 NLKDTI
+163 NLKDTV
-169 DLMNNVPEFDRL
+169 DLMNNIPEFNDL
-181 VHTSLTDES
+181 VHTSLINEK

-197 GMDKANR
+197 GMEKADR

-250 TGGVHPHVIDR
+250 TGGVHPHIIDR

-312 TDLDYKCNTRNP
+312 TDLDYKCNTHNP
-324 IVLTIE
+324 IVITID

-340 RYYRIHPEGIDY
+340 RYYRTNPDGIDY
-352 LIHPNDTFLIG
+352 LIHPDDTFLIG

-368 FSPMTCASAAHGHG
+368 FSPMTCASAVHGHG

-393 INSNI
+393 INSNL

-432 NENFNKFFYVD
+432 NDNFNKFFYVD
-443 NVNMIYASDNIE
+443 NVNMIYINDNIDA
-455 GGYIIIN
+455 GHIIID

-467 DNTENME
+467 DNTENTE
-474 SDSDDDDE
+474 SDSDEEDNME
-482 SSDTSFSDSSQFT
+482 SSFSDSSQFT
-495 NYITSFVFEDVDGQ
+495 NYITSFIFEDTNGKK
-509 QYDIHSENM
+509 YDIHSENM

-524 EDFIDYLKRV
+524 EDFIDYLKGLS
-534 PLASDKMY
+534 LASDRMY
-542 HININE
+542 HIDIEDLINA
-548 LNDILNDNALFY
+548 LNDNALFY

-576 SLINKKDELVGL
+576 SLINKKDELIGL
-588 DKDALLAKFINL
+588 DKDSLLKKFINL

-623 IHSKLQLPNWENDN
+623 VHSKLELPEWEHDN

-657 SLLYKNLKAT
+657 SLLYKNLKST

-691 EFLNNE
+691 EFLSNE
-697 VRKPKPVELFT
+697 VKAPKKPEFIT
-708 PLYRIDR
+708 PIFKS
-715 N
+715 

>member
-1 MITNYQNYYMFADLV
+1 MLNNYQNYYMFADLV
-16 RTGRYYL
+16 RTGRFYL
-23 RTSDIDASNWQEY
+23 RTSNITSSNWQEY

-49 TDEIKRFVITV
+49 TEEIKHFIITV

-65 DIVDLSIFDLYFNII
+65 DVVDLTIFDLYFNII
-80 MWYLVIKSG
+80 MWYLVVKSG
-89 ITLDGSA
+89 ITLDARA
-96 LFYPE
+96 LFCPKI
-101 VINRKCIKK
+101 INRKCIKK
-110 YFDKYIPV
+110 YFDKYIPI

-127 KRDVN
+127 KHDV
-132 KITVLLNNIID
+132 KRITISLNNIID
-143 DTLAKFSDVDAFS
+143 DTLSKFSDVDSFS

-163 NLKDTI
+163 NLKDTV
-169 DLMNNVPEFDRL
+169 DLMNNIPEFNDL
-181 VHTSLTDES
+181 VHTSLINEK

-197 GMDKANR
+197 GMEKADR

-250 TGGVHPHVIDR
+250 TGGVHPHIIDR

-312 TDLDYKCNTRNP
+312 NDLDYKCNTHNP
-324 IVLTIE
+324 IVITID

-340 RYYRIHPEGIDY
+340 RYYRTNPDGIDY
-352 LIHPNDTFLIG
+352 LIHPEDTFLIG

-393 INSNI
+393 INSNL

-432 NENFNKFFYVD
+432 NDNFNKFFYVD
-443 NVNMIYASDNIE
+443 NVNMIYINDNIDA
-455 GGYIIIN
+455 GHIIID

-467 DNTENME
+467 DNTENTE
-474 SDSDDDDE
+474 SDSDEEDNME
-482 SSDTSFSDSSQFT
+482 SSFSDSSQFT
-495 NYITSFVFEDVDGQ
+495 NYITSFIFEDTNGKK
-509 QYDIHSENM
+509 YDIHSENM

-524 EDFIDYLKRV
+524 EDFIDYLKG
-534 PLASDKMY
+534 LSLSSDRMY
-542 HININE
+542 HIDIEDLINA
-548 LNDILNDNALFY
+548 LNDNALFY

-576 SLINKKDELVGL
+576 SLINKKDELIGL
-588 DKDALLAKFINL
+588 DKDSLLKKFINL

-623 IHSKLQLPNWENDN
+623 VHSKLELPEWEHDN

-657 SLLYKNLKAT
+657 SLLYKNLKST

-691 EFLNNE
+691 EFLSNE
-697 VRKPKPVELFT
+697 VKAPKKPEFIT
-708 PLYRIDR
+708 PIFKS
-715 N
+715 

>member
-1 MITNYQNYYMFADLV
+1 MLNNYQNYYMFADLV
-16 RTGRYYL
+16 RTGRFYL
-23 RTSDIDASNWQEY
+23 RTSNITSSNWQEY

-49 TDEIKRFVITV
+49 TEEIKRFIITV

-65 DIVDLSIFDLYFNII
+65 DVVDLTIFDLYFNII
-80 MWYLVIKSG
+80 MWYLVVKSG
-89 ITLDGSA
+89 ITLDARA
-96 LFYPE
+96 LFCPKI
-101 VINRKCIKK
+101 INRQCIKK
-110 YFDKYIPV
+110 YFDKYIPI
-118 IVEKFSHIY
+118 IVERFSHIY
-127 KRDVN
+127 KHDV
-132 KITVLLNNIID
+132 KRITISLNNIID
-143 DTLAKFSDVDAFS
+143 DTLSKFSDVDSFS

-163 NLKDTI
+163 NLKDTV
-169 DLMNNVPEFDRL
+169 DLMNNIPEFNDL
-181 VHTSLTDES
+181 VHTSLINEK

-197 GMDKANR
+197 GMEKADR

-250 TGGVHPHVIDR
+250 TGGVHPHIIDR

-312 TDLDYKCNTRNP
+312 TDLDYKCNTHNP
-324 IVLTIE
+324 IVITID

-340 RYYRIHPEGIDY
+340 RYYRTNPDGIDY
-352 LIHPNDTFLIG
+352 LIHPDDTFLIG

-393 INSNI
+393 INSNL

-432 NENFNKFFYVD
+432 NDNFNKFFYVD
-443 NVNMIYASDNIE
+443 NVNMIYINDNIDA
-455 GGYIIIN
+455 GHIIID

-467 DNTENME
+467 DNTENTE
-474 SDSDDDDE
+474 SDSDEEDNME
-482 SSDTSFSDSSQFT
+482 SSFSDSSQFT
-495 NYITSFVFEDVDGQ
+495 NYITSFIFEDTNGKK
-509 QYDIHSENM
+509 YDIHSENM

-524 EDFIDYLKRV
+524 EDFIDYLKGLS
-534 PLASDKMY
+534 LASDRMY
-542 HININE
+542 HIDIEDLINA
-548 LNDILNDNALFY
+548 LNDNALFY

-576 SLINKKDELVGL
+576 SLINKKDELIGL
-588 DKDALLAKFINL
+588 DKDSLLKKFINL

-623 IHSKLQLPNWENDN
+623 VHSKLELPEWEHDN

-657 SLLYKNLKAT
+657 SLLYKNLKST

-691 EFLNNE
+691 EFLSNE
-697 VRKPKPVELFT
+697 VKAPKKPEFIT
-708 PLYRIDR
+708 PIFKS
-715 N
+715 

>member
-1 MITNYQNYYMFADLV
+1 MLNNYQNYYMFADLV
-16 RTGRYYL
+16 RTGNYYL
-23 RTSDIDASNWQEY
+23 RTNDINSSNWQEY

-49 TDEIKRFVITV
+49 TEEIKHFVITV

-89 ITLDGSA
+89 IILDANA
-96 LFYPE
+96 LFYPK

-110 YFDKYIPV
+110 YFDKYIPI
-118 IVEKFSHIY
+118 IVERFSHIY
-127 KRDVN
+127 KHDVN
-132 KITVLLNNIID
+132 KITISLNNIID
-143 DTLAKFSDVDAFS
+143 DTLSKFSDVDSFS

-169 DLMNNVPEFDRL
+169 DLMNNLPEFDRL
-181 VHTSLTDES
+181 VHTSLIDES

-197 GMDKANR
+197 GMDKADR

-250 TGGVHPHVIDR
+250 TGGVHPHIIDR
-261 SYLMGGLQHVADQFV
+261 SYLMGGLRHVADQFV

-312 TDLDYKCNTRNP
+312 TDLDYKCNTHNP
-324 IVLTIE
+324 IVITID
-330 NSKILSMLTG
+330 NDKILSMLTG
-340 RYYRIHPEGIDY
+340 RYYRTHPDGIDY

-393 INSNI
+393 INSNL

-432 NENFNKFFYVD
+432 NDSFNRFFYVD
-443 NVNMIYASDNIE
+443 NVNMIYINDNIE
-455 GGYIIIN
+455 AGHIIID

-467 DNTENME
+467 DNTENTESE
-474 SDSDDDDE
+474 SDEDNVDN
-482 SSDTSFSDSSQFT
+482 SFSDSSQFT
-495 NYITSFVFEDVDGQ
+495 NYITSFVFEDTDGAK
-509 QYDIHSENM
+509 YDIHSENM

-524 EDFIDYLKRV
+524 EDFIDYLKRL
-534 PLASDKMY
+534 PLSKDRMY
-542 HININE
+542 HIDISDLIN
-548 LNDILNDNALFY
+548 ILNDNALFY

-588 DKDALLAKFINL
+588 DKDSLLKKFINL

-623 IHSKLQLPNWENDN
+623 VNSKLKLPEWEHDN

-657 SLLYKNLKAT
+657 SLLYKNLKST

-674 AKNESSRMDM
+674 AKDESSRMDM

-697 VRKPKPVELFT
+697 VKAPKKPELIT
-708 PLYRIDR
+708 PIFRSK
-715 N
+715 

>member
-1 MITNYQNYYMFADLV
+1 MLNNYQNYYMFADLV
-16 RTGRYYL
+16 RTGRFYL
-23 RTSDIDASNWQEY
+23 RTSNITSSNWQEY

-49 TDEIKRFVITV
+49 TEEIKHFIITV

-65 DIVDLSIFDLYFNII
+65 DVVDLTIFDLYFNII
-80 MWYLVIKSG
+80 MWYLVVKSG
-89 ITLDGSA
+89 ITLDARA
-96 LFYPE
+96 LFCPKI
-101 VINRKCIKK
+101 INRKCIKK
-110 YFDKYIPV
+110 YFDKYIPI
-118 IVEKFSHIY
+118 IVERFSHIY
-127 KRDVN
+127 KHDV
-132 KITVLLNNIID
+132 KRITISLNNIID
-143 DTLAKFSDVDAFS
+143 DTLSKFSDVDSFS

-163 NLKDTI
+163 NLKDTV
-169 DLMNNVPEFDRL
+169 DLMNNIPEFNDL
-181 VHTSLTDES
+181 VHTSLINEK

-197 GMDKANR
+197 GMKKADR

-250 TGGVHPHVIDR
+250 TGGVHPHIIDR

-312 TDLDYKCNTRNP
+312 NDLDYKCNTHNP
-324 IVLTIE
+324 IVITID

-340 RYYRIHPEGIDY
+340 RYYRTNPDGIDY
-352 LIHPNDTFLIG
+352 LIHPEDTFLIG

-393 INSNI
+393 INSNL

-423 ETVIEKINW
+423 ETMIEKINW
-432 NENFNKFFYVD
+432 NDNFNKFFYVD
-443 NVNMIYASDNIE
+443 NVNMIYINDNIDA
-455 GGYIIIN
+455 GHIIID

-467 DNTENME
+467 DNTENTE
-474 SDSDDDDE
+474 SDSDEEDNME
-482 SSDTSFSDSSQFT
+482 SSFSDSSQFT
-495 NYITSFVFEDVDGQ
+495 NYITSFIFEDTNGKK
-509 QYDIHSENM
+509 YDIHSENNM

-524 EDFIDYLKRV
+524 EDFIDYLKGLS
-534 PLASDKMY
+534 LASDRMY
-542 HININE
+542 HIDIEDLINA
-548 LNDILNDNALFY
+548 LNDNALFY

-576 SLINKKDELVGL
+576 SLINKKDELIGL
-588 DKDALLAKFINL
+588 DKDSLLKKFINL

-623 IHSKLQLPNWENDN
+623 VHSKLELPEWEHDN

-657 SLLYKNLKAT
+657 SLLYKNLKST

-674 AKNESSRMDM
+674 AKSESSRMDM

-691 EFLNNE
+691 EFLSNE
-697 VRKPKPVELFT
+697 VKAPKKPEFIT
-708 PLYRIDR
+708 PIFKS
-715 N
+715 

>member
-1 MITNYQNYYMFADLV
+1 MLNNYQNYYMFADLV
-16 RTGRYYL
+16 RTGRFYL
-23 RTSDIDASNWQEY
+23 RTSNITSSNWQEY

-49 TDEIKRFVITV
+49 TEEIKRFIITV

-65 DIVDLSIFDLYFNII
+65 DVVDLTIFDLYFNII
-80 MWYLVIKSG
+80 MWYLVVKSG
-89 ITLDGSA
+89 ITLDARA
-96 LFYPE
+96 LFCPKI
-101 VINRKCIKK
+101 INRKCIKK
-110 YFDKYIPV
+110 YFDKYIPI
-118 IVEKFSHIY
+118 IVERFSHIY
-127 KRDVN
+127 KHDV
-132 KITVLLNNIID
+132 KRITISLNNIID
-143 DTLAKFSDVDAFS
+143 DTLSKFSDVDSFS

-163 NLKDTI
+163 NLKDTV
-169 DLMNNVPEFDRL
+169 DLMNNIPEFNDL
-181 VHTSLTDES
+181 VHTSLINEK

-197 GMDKANR
+197 GMEKAGR

-250 TGGVHPHVIDR
+250 TGGVHPHIIDR

-312 TDLDYKCNTRNP
+312 TDLDYKCNTHNP
-324 IVLTIE
+324 IVITID

-340 RYYRIHPEGIDY
+340 RYYRTNPDGIDY
-352 LIHPNDTFLIG
+352 LIHPTDTFLIG

-393 INSNI
+393 INSNL

-432 NENFNKFFYVD
+432 NDNFNKFFYVD
-443 NVNMIYASDNIE
+443 NVNMIYINDNIDA
-455 GGYIIIN
+455 GHIIID

-467 DNTENME
+467 DNTENTE
-474 SDSDDDDE
+474 SDSDEEDNME
-482 SSDTSFSDSSQFT
+482 SSFSDSSQFT
-495 NYITSFVFEDVDGQ
+495 NYITSFIFEDTNGKK
-509 QYDIHSENM
+509 YDIHSENM

-524 EDFIDYLKRV
+524 EDFIDYLKGLS
-534 PLASDKMY
+534 LASDRMY
-542 HININE
+542 HIDIEDLINA
-548 LNDILNDNALFY
+548 LNDNALFY

-576 SLINKKDELVGL
+576 SLINKKDELIGL
-588 DKDALLAKFINL
+588 DKDSLLKKFINL

-623 IHSKLQLPNWENDN
+623 VHSKLELPEWEHDN

-657 SLLYKNLKAT
+657 SLLYKNLKST

-691 EFLNNE
+691 EFLSNE
-697 VRKPKPVELFT
+697 VKASKKPEFIT
-708 PLYRIDR
+708 PIFKS
-715 N
+715 

>member
-1 MITNYQNYYMFADLV
+1 MLNNYQNYYMFADLV
-16 RTGRYYL
+16 RTGRFYL
-23 RTSDIDASNWQEY
+23 RTSNITSSNWQEY

-49 TDEIKRFVITV
+49 TEEIKHFIITV

-65 DIVDLSIFDLYFNII
+65 DVVDLTIFDLYFNII
-80 MWYLVIKSG
+80 MWYLVVKSG
-89 ITLDGSA
+89 ITLDARA
-96 LFYPE
+96 LFCPKI
-101 VINRKCIKK
+101 INRKCIKK
-110 YFDKYIPV
+110 YFDKYIPI
-118 IVEKFSHIY
+118 IVERFSHIY
-127 KRDVN
+127 KHDV
-132 KITVLLNNIID
+132 KRITISLNNIID
-143 DTLAKFSDVDAFS
+143 DTLSKFSDVDSFS

-163 NLKDTI
+163 NLKDTV
-169 DLMNNVPEFDRL
+169 DLMNNIPEFNDL
-181 VHTSLTDES
+181 VHTSLINEK

-197 GMDKANR
+197 GMKKADR

-250 TGGVHPHVIDR
+250 TGGVHPHIIDR

-312 TDLDYKCNTRNP
+312 NDLDYKCNTHNP
-324 IVLTIE
+324 IVITID

-340 RYYRIHPEGIDY
+340 RYYRTNPDGIDY
-352 LIHPNDTFLIG
+352 LIHPEDTFLIG

-393 INSNI
+393 INSNL

-423 ETVIEKINW
+423 ETMIEKINW
-432 NENFNKFFYVD
+432 NDNFNKFFYVD
-443 NVNMIYASDNIE
+443 NVNMIYINDNIDA
-455 GGYIIIN
+455 GHIIID

-467 DNTENME
+467 DNTENTE
-474 SDSDDDDE
+474 SDSDEEDNME
-482 SSDTSFSDSSQFT
+482 SSFSDSSQFT
-495 NYITSFVFEDVDGQ
+495 NYITSFIFEDTNGKK
-509 QYDIHSENM
+509 YDIHSENNM

-524 EDFIDYLKRV
+524 EDFIDYLKGLS
-534 PLASDKMY
+534 LASDRMY
-542 HININE
+542 HIDIEDLINA
-548 LNDILNDNALFY
+548 LNDNALFY

-576 SLINKKDELVGL
+576 SLINKKDELIGL
-588 DKDALLAKFINL
+588 DKDSLLKKFINL

-623 IHSKLQLPNWENDN
+623 VHSKLELPEWEHDN

-657 SLLYKNLKAT
+657 SLLYKNLKST

-691 EFLNNE
+691 EFLSNE
-697 VRKPKPVELFT
+697 VKAPKKPEFIT
-708 PLYRIDR
+708 PIFKS
-715 N
+715 

>member
-1 MITNYQNYYMFADLV
+1 MLNNYQNYYMFADLV
-16 RTGRYYL
+16 RTGRFYL
-23 RTSDIDASNWQEY
+23 RTSNITSSNWQEY

-49 TDEIKRFVITV
+49 TEEIKHFVITV

-65 DIVDLSIFDLYFNII
+65 DVVDLTIFDLYFNII
-80 MWYLVIKSG
+80 MWYLVVKSG
-89 ITLDGSA
+89 ITLDARA
-96 LFYPE
+96 LFCPKI
-101 VINRKCIKK
+101 INRKCIKK
-110 YFDKYIPV
+110 YFDKYIPI

-127 KRDVN
+127 KHDV
-132 KITVLLNNIID
+132 KRITISLNNIID
-143 DTLAKFSDVDAFS
+143 DTLSKFSDVDSFS

-163 NLKDTI
+163 NLKDTV
-169 DLMNNVPEFDRL
+169 DLMNNIPEFNDL
-181 VHTSLTDES
+181 VHTSLINEK

-197 GMDKANR
+197 GMEKADR

-250 TGGVHPHVIDR
+250 TGGVHPHIIDR

-312 TDLDYKCNTRNP
+312 SDLDYKCNTHNP
-324 IVLTIE
+324 IVITID

-340 RYYRIHPEGIDY
+340 RYYRTNPDGIDY
-352 LIHPNDTFLIG
+352 LIHPEDTFLIG

-393 INSNI
+393 INSNL

-432 NENFNKFFYVD
+432 NDNFNKFFYVD
-443 NVNMIYASDNIE
+443 NVNMIYINDNIDA
-455 GGYIIIN
+455 GHIIID

-467 DNTENME
+467 DNTENTE
-474 SDSDDDDE
+474 SDSDEEDNME
-482 SSDTSFSDSSQFT
+482 SSFSDSSQFT
-495 NYITSFVFEDVDGQ
+495 NYITSFIFEDTNGKK
-509 QYDIHSENM
+509 YDIHSENM

-524 EDFIDYLKRV
+524 EDFIDYLKGLS
-534 PLASDKMY
+534 LASDRMY
-542 HININE
+542 HIDIEDLINA
-548 LNDILNDNALFY
+548 LNDNALFY

-576 SLINKKDELVGL
+576 SLINKKDELIGL
-588 DKDALLAKFINL
+588 DKDSLLKKFINL

-623 IHSKLQLPNWENDN
+623 VHSKLELPEWEHDN

-657 SLLYKNLKAT
+657 SLLYKNLKST

-691 EFLNNE
+691 EFLSNE
-697 VRKPKPVELFT
+697 VKAPKKPEFIT
-708 PLYRIDR
+708 PIFKS
-715 N
+715 

>member
-1 MITNYQNYYMFADLV
+1 MLNNYQNYYMFADLV
-16 RTGRYYL
+16 RTGKFYL
-23 RTSDIDASNWQEY
+23 RTSDITSSNWQEY

-49 TDEIKRFVITV
+49 TEEIKRFIITV

-65 DIVDLSIFDLYFNII
+65 DVVDLTIFDLYFNII
-80 MWYLVIKSG
+80 MWYLVVKSG
-89 ITLDGSA
+89 ITLDGRA
-96 LFYPE
+96 LFCPK

-110 YFDKYIPV
+110 YFDRYIPI
-118 IVEKFSHIY
+118 IVERFSHIY
-127 KRDVN
+127 KQDV
-132 KITVLLNNIID
+132 KRITISLNNIID
-143 DTLAKFSDVDAFS
+143 DTLSKFSDVDSFS

-169 DLMNNVPEFDRL
+169 DLMNNIPEFNDL
-181 VHTSLTDES
+181 VHTSLINEK

-197 GMDKANR
+197 GMEKADR

-250 TGGVHPHVIDR
+250 TGGVHPHIIDR

-299 RIMGINNIDTVLN
+299 RIMGINNIDIVLN
-312 TDLDYKCNTRNP
+312 TDLDYKCNTHNP
-324 IVLTIE
+324 IVITID

-340 RYYRIHPEGIDY
+340 RYYRTNPDGIDY
-352 LIHPNDTFLIG
+352 LIHPDDTFLIG

-393 INSNI
+393 INSNL

-414 KQLSAKHLL
+414 KQLSAKHVL

-432 NENFNKFFYVD
+432 NDNFNKFFYVD
-443 NVNMIYASDNIE
+443 NVNMIYINDNVDA
-455 GGYIIIN
+455 GHIIID

-467 DNTENME
+467 DNTENTE
-474 SDSDDDDE
+474 SDSDEEVNME
-482 SSDTSFSDSSQFT
+482 SSFSDSSQFT
-495 NYITSFVFEDVDGQ
+495 NYITSFIFEDTNGKR
-509 QYDIHSENM
+509 YDIHSENM

-524 EDFIDYLKRV
+524 EDFIDYLKGLS
-534 PLASDKMY
+534 LASDRMY
-542 HININE
+542 HIDIEDLINA
-548 LNDILNDNALFY
+548 LNDNALFY

-576 SLINKKDELVGL
+576 SLINKKDELIGL
-588 DKDALLAKFINL
+588 DKDSLLKKFINL
-600 IIKGKITIQSVHLE
+600 IIKGNITIQSVHLE

-623 IHSKLQLPNWENDN
+623 VHSKLELPEWEHDN

-657 SLLYKNLKAT
+657 SLLYKNLKST

-691 EFLNNE
+691 DFLSNE
-697 VRKPKPVELFT
+697 VKAPKKPEFIT
-708 PLYRIDR
+708 PIFRS
-715 N
+715 

>member
-1 MITNYQNYYMFADLV
+1 MFADLV
-16 RTGRYYL
+16 RTGKFYL
-23 RTSDIDASNWQEY
+23 RTSDITSSNWQEY

-49 TDEIKRFVITV
+49 TEEIKHFIITV

-65 DIVDLSIFDLYFNII
+65 DVVDLTIFDLYFNII
-80 MWYLVIKSG
+80 MWYLVVKSG
-89 ITLDGSA
+89 ITLDGRA
-96 LFYPE
+96 LFCPK

-110 YFDKYIPV
+110 YFDRYIPI

-127 KRDVN
+127 KHDV
-132 KITVLLNNIID
+132 KRITISLNNIID
-143 DTLAKFSDVDAFS
+143 DTLSKFSDVDSFS

-163 NLKDTI
+163 NLKDTV
-169 DLMNNVPEFDRL
+169 DLMNNIPEFNDL
-181 VHTSLTDES
+181 VHTSLINEK

-197 GMDKANR
+197 GMEKADR

-250 TGGVHPHVIDR
+250 TGGVHPHIIDR

-312 TDLDYKCNTRNP
+312 NDLDYKCNTHNP
-324 IVLTIE
+324 IVITID

-340 RYYRIHPEGIDY
+340 RYYRTNPDGIDY
-352 LIHPNDTFLIG
+352 LIHPEDTFLIG

-393 INSNI
+393 INSNL

-432 NENFNKFFYVD
+432 NDNFNKFFYVD
-443 NVNMIYASDNIE
+443 NVNMIYVNDNIE
-455 GGYIIIN
+455 AGHIIID
-462 PNSIM
+462 PNNIM
-467 DNTENME
+467 DNTENTE
-474 SDSDDDDE
+474 SDSDEEDNME
-482 SSDTSFSDSSQFT
+482 SSFSDSSQFT
-495 NYITSFVFEDVDGQ
+495 NYITSFIFEDTNGKK
-509 QYDIHSENM
+509 YDIHSENM

-524 EDFIDYLKRV
+524 EDFIDYLKGLS
-534 PLASDKMY
+534 LASDRMY
-542 HININE
+542 HIDIEDLINA
-548 LNDILNDNALFY
+548 LNDNALFY

-576 SLINKKDELVGL
+576 SLINKKDELIGL
-588 DKDALLAKFINL
+588 DKDSLLKKFINL

-623 IHSKLQLPNWENDN
+623 VHSKLELPEWEHDN

-657 SLLYKNLKAT
+657 SLLYKNLKST

-691 EFLNNE
+691 EFLSNE
-697 VRKPKPVELFT
+697 VKAPKKPEFIT
-708 PLYRIDR
+708 PIFKS
-715 N
+715 

>member
-1 MITNYQNYYMFADLV
+1 MLNNYQNYYMFADLV
-16 RTGRYYL
+16 RTGRFYL
-23 RTSDIDASNWQEY
+23 RTSNITSSNWQEY

-49 TDEIKRFVITV
+49 TEEIKRFIITV

-65 DIVDLSIFDLYFNII
+65 DVVDLTIFDLYFNII
-80 MWYLVIKSG
+80 MWYLVVKSG
-89 ITLDGSA
+89 ITLDARA
-96 LFYPE
+96 LFCPKI
-101 VINRKCIKK
+101 INRKCIKK
-110 YFDKYIPV
+110 YFDKYIPI

-127 KRDVN
+127 KHDV
-132 KITVLLNNIID
+132 KRITISLNNIID
-143 DTLAKFSDVDAFS
+143 DTLSKFSDVDSFS

-163 NLKDTI
+163 NLKDTV
-169 DLMNNVPEFDRL
+169 DLMNNIPEFNDL
-181 VHTSLTDES
+181 VHTSLINEK

-197 GMDKANR
+197 GMEKADR

-250 TGGVHPHVIDR
+250 TGGVHPHIIDR

-312 TDLDYKCNTRNP
+312 TDLDYKCNTHNP
-324 IVLTIE
+324 IVITID

-340 RYYRIHPEGIDY
+340 RYYRTNPDGIDY
-352 LIHPNDTFLIG
+352 LIHPEDTFLIG

-393 INSNI
+393 INSNL

-432 NENFNKFFYVD
+432 NDNFNKFFYVD
-443 NVNMIYASDNIE
+443 NVNMIYINDNIDA
-455 GGYIIIN
+455 GHIIID

-467 DNTENME
+467 DNTENTE
-474 SDSDDDDE
+474 SDSDEEDNME
-482 SSDTSFSDSSQFT
+482 SSFSDSSQFT
-495 NYITSFVFEDVDGQ
+495 NYITSFIFEDTNGKK
-509 QYDIHSENM
+509 YDIHSENM

-524 EDFIDYLKRV
+524 EDFIDYLKGLS
-534 PLASDKMY
+534 LASDRMY
-542 HININE
+542 HIDIEDLINA
-548 LNDILNDNALFY
+548 LNDNALFY

-576 SLINKKDELVGL
+576 SLINKKDELIGL
-588 DKDALLAKFINL
+588 DKDSLLKKFINL

-623 IHSKLQLPNWENDN
+623 VHSKLELPEWEHDN

-657 SLLYKNLKAT
+657 SLLYKNLKST

-691 EFLNNE
+691 EFLSNE
-697 VRKPKPVELFT
+697 VKAPKKPEFIT
-708 PLYRIDR
+708 PIFKS
-715 N
+715 

>member
-1 MITNYQNYYMFADLV
+1 MFADLV
-16 RTGRYYL
+16 RTGKFYL
-23 RTSDIDASNWQEY
+23 RTSDITSSNWQEY

-49 TDEIKRFVITV
+49 TEEIKRFIITV

-65 DIVDLSIFDLYFNII
+65 DIVDLTIFDLYFNII
-80 MWYLVIKSG
+80 MWYLVVKSG
-89 ITLDGSA
+89 ITLDGRA
-96 LFYPE
+96 LFCPK

-110 YFDKYIPV
+110 YFDRYIPI

-127 KRDVN
+127 KHDV
-132 KITVLLNNIID
+132 KRITISLNNIID
-143 DTLAKFSDVDAFS
+143 DTLSKFSDVDSFS

-163 NLKDTI
+163 NLKDTV
-169 DLMNNVPEFDRL
+169 DLMNNIPEFNDL
-181 VHTSLTDES
+181 VHTSLINEK

-197 GMDKANR
+197 GMEKADR

-250 TGGVHPHVIDR
+250 TGGVHPHIIDR

-312 TDLDYKCNTRNP
+312 NDLDYKCNTHNP
-324 IVLTIE
+324 IVITID

-340 RYYRIHPEGIDY
+340 RYYRTNPDGIDY
-352 LIHPNDTFLIG
+352 LIHPEDTFLIG

-393 INSNI
+393 INSNL

-432 NENFNKFFYVD
+432 NDNFNKFFYVD
-443 NVNMIYASDNIE
+443 NVNMIYVNDNIE
-455 GGYIIIN
+455 AGHIIID
-462 PNSIM
+462 PNNIM
-467 DNTENME
+467 DNTENTE
-474 SDSDDDDE
+474 SDSDEEDNME
-482 SSDTSFSDSSQFT
+482 SSFSDSSQFT
-495 NYITSFVFEDVDGQ
+495 NYITSFIFEDTNGKK
-509 QYDIHSENM
+509 YDIHSENM

-524 EDFIDYLKRV
+524 EDFIDYLKGLS
-534 PLASDKMY
+534 LASDRMY
-542 HININE
+542 HIDIEDLINA
-548 LNDILNDNALFY
+548 LNDNALFY

-576 SLINKKDELVGL
+576 SLINKKDELIGL
-588 DKDALLAKFINL
+588 DKDSLLKKFINL

-623 IHSKLQLPNWENDN
+623 VHSKLELPEWEHDN

-657 SLLYKNLKAT
+657 SLLYKNLKST

-691 EFLNNE
+691 EFLSNE
-697 VRKPKPVELFT
+697 VKAPKKPEFIT
-708 PLYRIDR
+708 PIFKS
-715 N
+715 

>member
-1 MITNYQNYYMFADLV
+1 MLNNYQNYYMFADLV
-16 RTGRYYL
+16 RTGRFYL
-23 RTSDIDASNWQEY
+23 RTSNITSSNWQEY

-49 TDEIKRFVITV
+49 TEEIKHFIITV

-65 DIVDLSIFDLYFNII
+65 DVVDLTIFDLYFNII
-80 MWYLVIKSG
+80 MWYLVVKSG
-89 ITLDGSA
+89 ITLDARA
-96 LFYPE
+96 LFCPKI
-101 VINRKCIKK
+101 INRKCIKK
-110 YFDKYIPV
+110 YFDKYIPI

-127 KRDVN
+127 KHDV
-132 KITVLLNNIID
+132 KRITISLNNIID
-143 DTLAKFSDVDAFS
+143 DTLSKFSDVDSFS

-163 NLKDTI
+163 NLKDTV
-169 DLMNNVPEFDRL
+169 DLMNNIPEFNDL
-181 VHTSLTDES
+181 VHTSLINEK

-197 GMDKANR
+197 GMEKADR

-250 TGGVHPHVIDR
+250 TGGVHPHIIDR

-312 TDLDYKCNTRNP
+312 NDLDYKCNTHNP
-324 IVLTIE
+324 IVITID

-340 RYYRIHPEGIDY
+340 RYYRTNPDGIDY
-352 LIHPNDTFLIG
+352 LIHPEDTFLIG

-393 INSNI
+393 INSNL

-432 NENFNKFFYVD
+432 NDNFNKFFYVD
-443 NVNMIYASDNIE
+443 NVNMIYINDNIDA
-455 GGYIIIN
+455 GHIIID
-462 PNSIM
+462 PNNIM
-467 DNTENME
+467 DNTENTE
-474 SDSDDDDE
+474 SDSDEEDNME
-482 SSDTSFSDSSQFT
+482 SSFSDSSQFT
-495 NYITSFVFEDVDGQ
+495 NYITSFIFEDTNGKK
-509 QYDIHSENM
+509 YDIHSENM

-524 EDFIDYLKRV
+524 EDFIDYLKGLS
-534 PLASDKMY
+534 LASDRMY
-542 HININE
+542 HIDIEDLINA
-548 LNDILNDNALFY
+548 LNDNALFY

-576 SLINKKDELVGL
+576 SLINKKDELIGL
-588 DKDALLAKFINL
+588 DKDSLLKKFINL

-623 IHSKLQLPNWENDN
+623 VHSKLELPEWEHDN

-657 SLLYKNLKAT
+657 SLLYKNLKST

-691 EFLNNE
+691 EFLSNE
-697 VRKPKPVELFT
+697 VKAPKKPEFIT
-708 PLYRIDR
+708 PIFKS
-715 N
+715 

>member
-1 MITNYQNYYMFADLV
+1 MLNNYQNYYMFADLV
-16 RTGRYYL
+16 RTGRFYL
-23 RTSDIDASNWQEY
+23 RTSNITSSNWQEY

-49 TDEIKRFVITV
+49 TEEIKHFIITV

-65 DIVDLSIFDLYFNII
+65 DVVDLTIFDLYFNII
-80 MWYLVIKSG
+80 MWYLVVKSG
-89 ITLDGSA
+89 ITLDARA
-96 LFYPE
+96 LFCPKI
-101 VINRKCIKK
+101 INRKCIKK
-110 YFDKYIPV
+110 YFDKYIPI
-118 IVEKFSHIY
+118 IVERFSHIY
-127 KRDVN
+127 KHDV
-132 KITVLLNNIID
+132 KRITISLNNIID
-143 DTLAKFSDVDAFS
+143 DTLSKFSDVDSFS

-163 NLKDTI
+163 NLKDTV
-169 DLMNNVPEFDRL
+169 DLMNNIPEFNDL
-181 VHTSLTDES
+181 VHTSLINEK

-197 GMDKANR
+197 GMEKADR

-250 TGGVHPHVIDR
+250 TGGVHPHIIDR

-312 TDLDYKCNTRNP
+312 NDLDYKCNTHNP
-324 IVLTIE
+324 IVITID

-340 RYYRIHPEGIDY
+340 RYYRTNPDGIDY
-352 LIHPNDTFLIG
+352 LIHPDDTFLIG

-393 INSNI
+393 INSNL

-432 NENFNKFFYVD
+432 NDNFNKFFYVD
-443 NVNMIYASDNIE
+443 NVNMIYINDNIDA
-455 GGYIIIN
+455 GHIIID

-467 DNTENME
+467 DNTENTE
-474 SDSDDDDE
+474 SDSDEEDNME
-482 SSDTSFSDSSQFT
+482 SSFSDSSQFT
-495 NYITSFVFEDVDGQ
+495 NYITSFIFEDTNGKK
-509 QYDIHSENM
+509 YDIHSENM

-524 EDFIDYLKRV
+524 EDFIDYLKGLS
-534 PLASDKMY
+534 LASDRMY
-542 HININE
+542 HIDIEDLINA
-548 LNDILNDNALFY
+548 LNDNALFY

-576 SLINKKDELVGL
+576 SLINKKDELIGL
-588 DKDALLAKFINL
+588 DKDSLLKKFINL

-623 IHSKLQLPNWENDN
+623 VHSKLELPEWEHDN

-657 SLLYKNLKAT
+657 SLLYKNLKST

-691 EFLNNE
+691 EFLSNE
-697 VRKPKPVELFT
+697 VKAPKKPEFIT
-708 PLYRIDR
+708 PIFKS
-715 N
+715 

>member
-1 MITNYQNYYMFADLV
+1 MFADLV
-16 RTGRYYL
+16 RTGKFYL
-23 RTSDIDASNWQEY
+23 RTSDITSSNWQEY

-49 TDEIKRFVITV
+49 TEEIKRFIITV

-65 DIVDLSIFDLYFNII
+65 DVVDLTIFDLYFNII
-80 MWYLVIKSG
+80 MWYLVVKSG
-89 ITLDGSA
+89 ITLDGRA
-96 LFYPE
+96 LFCPK

-110 YFDKYIPV
+110 YFDRYIPI
-118 IVEKFSHIY
+118 IVERFSHIY
-127 KRDVN
+127 KQDV
-132 KITVLLNNIID
+132 KRITISLNNIID
-143 DTLAKFSDVDAFS
+143 DTLSKFSDVDSFS

-169 DLMNNVPEFDRL
+169 DLMNNVPEFNNL
-181 VHTSLTDES
+181 IHTSLIDKS

-197 GMDKANR
+197 GMDKADR

-250 TGGVHPHVIDR
+250 TGGVHPHIIDR

-312 TDLDYKCNTRNP
+312 TDLDYKCNTHNP
-324 IVLTIE
+324 IVITID

-340 RYYRIHPEGIDY
+340 RYYRTNPDGIDY

-393 INSNI
+393 INSNL

-432 NENFNKFFYVD
+432 NDNFNKFFYVD
-443 NVNMIYASDNIE
+443 NVNMIYVNDNIE
-455 GGYIIIN
+455 AGHIIID

-467 DNTENME
+467 DNTENTE
-474 SDSDDDDE
+474 SDSDEEDNME
-482 SSDTSFSDSSQFT
+482 SSFSDSSQFT
-495 NYITSFVFEDVDGQ
+495 NYITSFVFEDTNGKK
-509 QYDIHSENM
+509 YDIHSENM

-524 EDFIDYLKRV
+524 EDFIDYLKRLS
-534 PLASDKMY
+534 LASDRMY
-542 HININE
+542 HIDIEDLINT
-548 LNDILNDNALFY
+548 LNDNALFY

-576 SLINKKDELVGL
+576 SLINKKDELIGL
-588 DKDALLAKFINL
+588 DKDSLLKKFINL

-623 IHSKLQLPNWENDN
+623 EHYKLKLPE
-637 EEYQILSLDQSLT
+637 
-650 NNPSVII
+650 
-657 SLLYKNLKAT
+657 
-667 LTNPITY
+667 
-674 AKNESSRMDM
+674 
-684 FFMVQPQ
+684 
-691 EFLNNE
+691 
-697 VRKPKPVELFT
+697 
-708 PLYRIDR
+708 
-715 N
+715 

>member
-1 MITNYQNYYMFADLV
+1 MLNNYQNYYMFADLV
-16 RTGRYYL
+16 RTGKFYL
-23 RTSDIDASNWQEY
+23 RTSDITSSNWQEY

-49 TDEIKRFVITV
+49 TEEIKRFIITV

-65 DIVDLSIFDLYFNII
+65 DVVDLTIFDLYFNII
-80 MWYLVIKSG
+80 MWYLVVKSG
-89 ITLDGSA
+89 ITLDGRA
-96 LFYPE
+96 LFCPK

-110 YFDKYIPV
+110 YFDRYIPI

-127 KRDVN
+127 KQDV
-132 KITVLLNNIID
+132 KRITISLNNIID
-143 DTLAKFSDVDAFS
+143 DTLSKFSDVDSFS

-169 DLMNNVPEFDRL
+169 DLMNNVPEFNNL
-181 VHTSLTDES
+181 IHTSLIDKS

-197 GMDKANR
+197 GMDKADR

-250 TGGVHPHVIDR
+250 TGGVHPHIIDR

-312 TDLDYKCNTRNP
+312 TDLDYKCNTHNP
-324 IVLTIE
+324 IVITID

-340 RYYRIHPEGIDY
+340 RYYRTNPDGIDY

-393 INSNI
+393 INSNL

-414 KQLSAKHLL
+414 IQLSAKHLL

-432 NENFNKFFYVD
+432 NDNFNKFFYVD
-443 NVNMIYASDNIE
+443 NVNMIYISDNIDA
-455 GGYIIIN
+455 GHIIID

-467 DNTENME
+467 DNTENTE
-474 SDSDDDDE
+474 SDSDEEDNME
-482 SSDTSFSDSSQFT
+482 SSFSDSSQFT
-495 NYITSFVFEDVDGQ
+495 NYITSFVFEDTNGKK
-509 QYDIHSENM
+509 YDIHSENM

-524 EDFIDYLKRV
+524 EDFIDYLKRLS
-534 PLASDKMY
+534 LASDRMY
-542 HININE
+542 HIDIEDLINT
-548 LNDILNDNALFY
+548 LNDNALFY

-576 SLINKKDELVGL
+576 SLINKKDELIGL
-588 DKDALLAKFINL
+588 DKDSLLKKFINL

-623 IHSKLQLPNWENDN
+623 VHSKLKLPEWENDN

-657 SLLYKNLKAT
+657 SLLYKNLKST

-674 AKNESSRMDM
+674 AKDESSRMDM

-691 EFLNNE
+691 EFLSNE
-697 VRKPKPVELFT
+697 VKAPKKPEFIT
-708 PLYRIDR
+708 PIFKS
-715 N
+715 

>member
-1 MITNYQNYYMFADLV
+1 M
-16 RTGRYYL
+16 
-23 RTSDIDASNWQEY
+23 S
-36 YDGILNILKDNIE
+36 
-49 TDEIKRFVITV
+49 
-60 DFGNN
+60 
-65 DIVDLSIFDLYFNII
+65 
-80 MWYLVIKSG
+80 
-89 ITLDGSA
+89 
-96 LFYPE
+96 
-101 VINRKCIKK
+101 
-110 YFDKYIPV
+110 
-118 IVEKFSHIY
+118 
-127 KRDVN
+127 
-132 KITVLLNNIID
+132 
-143 DTLAKFSDVDAFS
+143 KFSDVDSFS

-163 NLKDTI
+163 NLKDTV
-169 DLMNNVPEFDRL
+169 DLMNNIPEFNDL
-181 VHTSLTDES
+181 VHTSLINEK

-197 GMDKANR
+197 GMEKADR

-250 TGGVHPHVIDR
+250 TGGVHPHIIDR

-312 TDLDYKCNTRNP
+312 TDLDYKCNTHNP
-324 IVLTIE
+324 IVITID

-340 RYYRIHPEGIDY
+340 RYYRTNPDGIDY
-352 LIHPNDTFLIG
+352 LIHPDDTFLIG

-393 INSNI
+393 INSNL

-432 NENFNKFFYVD
+432 NDNFNKFFYVD
-443 NVNMIYASDNIE
+443 NVNMIYINDNIDA
-455 GGYIIIN
+455 GHIIID

-467 DNTENME
+467 DNTENTE
-474 SDSDDDDE
+474 SDSDEEDNME
-482 SSDTSFSDSSQFT
+482 SSFSDSSQFT
-495 NYITSFVFEDVDGQ
+495 NYITSFIFEDTNGKK
-509 QYDIHSENM
+509 YDIHSENM

-524 EDFIDYLKRV
+524 EDFIDYLKGLS
-534 PLASDKMY
+534 LASDRMY
-542 HININE
+542 HIDIEDLINA
-548 LNDILNDNALFY
+548 LNDNALFY

-576 SLINKKDELVGL
+576 SLINKKDELIGL
-588 DKDALLAKFINL
+588 DKDSLLKKFINL

-623 IHSKLQLPNWENDN
+623 VHSKLELPEWEHDN

-657 SLLYKNLKAT
+657 SLLYKNLKST

-691 EFLNNE
+691 EFLSNE
-697 VRKPKPVELFT
+697 VKAPKKPEFIT
-708 PLYRIDR
+708 PIFKS
-715 N
+715 

>member
-1 MITNYQNYYMFADLV
+1 M
-16 RTGRYYL
+16 
-23 RTSDIDASNWQEY
+23 S
-36 YDGILNILKDNIE
+36 
-49 TDEIKRFVITV
+49 
-60 DFGNN
+60 
-65 DIVDLSIFDLYFNII
+65 
-80 MWYLVIKSG
+80 
-89 ITLDGSA
+89 
-96 LFYPE
+96 
-101 VINRKCIKK
+101 
-110 YFDKYIPV
+110 
-118 IVEKFSHIY
+118 
-127 KRDVN
+127 
-132 KITVLLNNIID
+132 
-143 DTLAKFSDVDAFS
+143 KFSDVDSFS

-163 NLKDTI
+163 NLKDTV
-169 DLMNNVPEFDRL
+169 DLMNNIPEFNDL
-181 VHTSLTDES
+181 VHTSLINEK

-197 GMDKANR
+197 GMEKADR

-250 TGGVHPHVIDR
+250 TGGVHPHIIDR

-312 TDLDYKCNTRNP
+312 NDLDYKCNTHNP
-324 IVLTIE
+324 IVITID

-340 RYYRIHPEGIDY
+340 RYYRTNPDGIDY
-352 LIHPNDTFLIG
+352 LIHPEDTFLIG

-393 INSNI
+393 INSNL

-432 NENFNKFFYVD
+432 NDNFNKFFYVD
-443 NVNMIYASDNIE
+443 NVNMIYINDNIDA
-455 GGYIIIN
+455 GHIIID

-467 DNTENME
+467 DNTENTE
-474 SDSDDDDE
+474 SDSDEEDNME
-482 SSDTSFSDSSQFT
+482 SSFSDSSQFT
-495 NYITSFVFEDVDGQ
+495 NYITSFIFEDTNGKK
-509 QYDIHSENM
+509 YDIHSENM

-524 EDFIDYLKRV
+524 EDFIDYLKGLS
-534 PLASDKMY
+534 LASDRMY
-542 HININE
+542 HIDIEDLINA
-548 LNDILNDNALFY
+548 LNDNALFY

-576 SLINKKDELVGL
+576 SLINKKDELIGL
-588 DKDALLAKFINL
+588 DKDSLLKKFINL

-623 IHSKLQLPNWENDN
+623 VHSKLELPEWEHDN

-657 SLLYKNLKAT
+657 SLLYKNLKST

-691 EFLNNE
+691 EFLSNE
-697 VRKPKPVELFT
+697 VKAPKKPEFIT
-708 PLYRIDR
+708 PIFKS
-715 N
+715 